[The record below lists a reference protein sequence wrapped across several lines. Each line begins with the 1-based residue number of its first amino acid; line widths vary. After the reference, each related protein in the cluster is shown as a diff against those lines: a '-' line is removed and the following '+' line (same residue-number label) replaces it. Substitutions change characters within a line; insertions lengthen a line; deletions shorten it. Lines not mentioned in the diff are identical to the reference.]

1 MSRLFVIGL
10 SHRTAPVDIRE
21 ALSVD
26 GEALLLQ
33 LKQAAELCGEALVLS
48 TCNRYELY
56 GRIADERAL
65 SRVEALIA
73 ARRPEARE
81 HLYHL
86 HGEAA
91 VRHLFRVAS
100 SLDSMVLGEPQILGQ
115 VKQAY
120 HSAQQA
126 GTVGPVLSSVVPRA
140 FQVAK
145 RVRTDTAI
153 GQSASSVASVAVA
166 LAGQVFG
173 GLSGHPVLLVG
184 AGKMAELCARHLRE
198 ASADQFLVV
207 NRTRSRAEDLA
218 GRLSGTAHDWS
229 ELEPLLGRAAV
240 VLCSTGAR
248 EPVLRLE
255 LLQRVMKAR
264 RGRWLLLIDI
274 AVPRD
279 VDPKIAA
286 LENVYLYDIDAL
298 QAVVS
303 GNLSERQREATAAE
317 QIVEAE
323 IMRLGARE
331 REGDVVP
338 LIRALRAHALGLAQ
352 AEVGR
357 VLPRLGPLGD
367 RERRL
372 IEGLAE
378 GIVNKLLHA
387 PLTALKRSATEADP
401 ASARIADLAE
411 AVRRLWPL
419 EQAAAEAPA
428 LASDGAPARADADS
442 GPTSALSGAVR
453 RALPQGAAKR
463 EPVS

>member
-26 GEALLLQ
+26 GDALQQQ
-33 LKQAAELCGEALVLS
+33 LRQAAELCGEALVLS

-56 GRIADERAL
+56 GRVADPQAL
-65 SRVEALIA
+65 SRVEGLIA

-120 HSAQQA
+120 HAAQQA
-126 GTVGPVLSSVVPRA
+126 GTVGPVLSNLVPRA

-145 RVRTDTAI
+145 RIRTDTAI

-173 GLSGHPVLLVG
+173 KLQGHPVLLVG

-207 NRTRSRAEDLA
+207 NRTRSRAEELA
-218 GRLSGTAHDWS
+218 SRLSGTAHDFS
-229 ELEPLLGRAAV
+229 ELEALLGRAAV

-255 LLQRVMKAR
+255 MLQRVMKAR

-298 QAVVS
+298 QAVVAD
-303 GNLSERQREATAAE
+303 NLSERQREAGAAE
-317 QIVEAE
+317 KIVEAE
-323 IMRLGARE
+323 LLRLSARE
-331 REGDVVP
+331 RESDLAP
-338 LIRALRAHALGLAQ
+338 LIRALRSHAQGLAQ
-352 AEVGR
+352 AELAR

-372 IEGLAE
+372 VEGLAD

-387 PLTALKRSATEADP
+387 PLTALKRSAADP
-401 ASARIADLAE
+401 DAGAGDLAE
-411 AVRRLWPL
+411 SVRRLWSLEPGQPAERQPL
-419 EQAAAEAPA
+419 EPSGTDSDDEPGDPSLPPAPPQRQGHA
-428 LASDGAPARADADS
+428 L
-442 GPTSALSGAVR
+442 
-453 RALPQGAAKR
+453 KR
-463 EPVS
+463 EPAQ